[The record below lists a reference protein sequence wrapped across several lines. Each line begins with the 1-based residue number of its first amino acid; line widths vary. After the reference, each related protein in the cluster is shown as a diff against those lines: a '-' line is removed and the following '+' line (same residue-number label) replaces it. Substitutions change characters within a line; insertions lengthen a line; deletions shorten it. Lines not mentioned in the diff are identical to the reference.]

1 MRCGVRGRG
10 ATAAQAACVGM
21 ARLKAMGGQGTR
33 GAHGEHVT
41 LVRDAG
47 HVEVERLVERRRVL
61 PSRKEG
67 IRCGAKCGPAD
78 GRDGQG
84 TRGAHVE
91 HVVHVCDAGRVEA
104 QRLVER
110 HRALPSRKGSIGR
123 GVTCGAG
130 RREGVEKRLR
140 RK

>member
-1 MRCGVRGRG
+1 VQG
-10 ATAAQAACVGM
+10 ARSV
-21 ARLKAMGGQGTR
+21 LGGPNFG
-33 GAHGEHVT
+33 G
-41 LVRDAG
+41 
-47 HVEVERLVERRRVL
+47 
-61 PSRKEG
+61 
-67 IRCGAKCGPAD
+67 CW
-78 GRDGQG
+78 QG
-84 TRGAHVE
+84 TRGAHVK
-91 HVVHVCDAGRVEA
+91 HGHHVCDAGGVEA